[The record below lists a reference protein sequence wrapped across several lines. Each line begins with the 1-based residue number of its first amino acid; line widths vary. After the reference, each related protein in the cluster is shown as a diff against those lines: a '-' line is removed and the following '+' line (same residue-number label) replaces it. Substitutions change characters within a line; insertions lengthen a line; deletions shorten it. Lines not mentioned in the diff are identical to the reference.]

1 MDKLKNI
8 KTIFFDYDGTLHD
21 SMYIYKSALK
31 KAYAYLVS
39 EGLAEERELTDEEI
53 KYWLGFNSI
62 DMWEKFMPELSKEMQ
77 QKARKMVGEEMKA
90 LVKENKAALYEGA
103 IDTLEYLKSKGYN
116 LVFVSN
122 CSYYYKD
129 IHNKAFGLDK
139 YFQEL
144 ACAEEYE
151 YIPKYEFLKEVMKKY
166 PKDMVIVG
174 DRHHDM
180 KAGKMNNLYTIGCDY
195 GFGEEQE
202 LEEADL
208 IIKDIRELKEY
219 L

>member
-21 SMYIYKSALK
+21 SMHIYKSALK
-31 KAYAYLVS
+31 KAYSYLVN
-39 EGLAEERELTDEEI
+39 EGLAEARELTDEEI

-77 QKARKMVGEEMKA
+77 KKARKMVGEEMKA
-90 LVKENKAALYEGA
+90 LVRENKAALYEGA
-103 IDTLEYLKSKGYN
+103 IETLGYLKSKGYN
-116 LVFVSN
+116 LAFVSN
-122 CSYYYKD
+122 CSHYYKD
-129 IHNKAFGLDK
+129 IHNKAFSLDK
-139 YFQEL
+139 YFEEL

-180 KAGKMNNLYTIGCDY
+180 KAGKMNNIYTIGCEY
-195 GFGEEQE
+195 GFGEEEE
-202 LEEADL
+202 LEEADF